1 LLPNGLVLVVGGVG
15 SDANGNLVTLAS
27 AELFDPRALQVV
39 AVDTTGVLWHT
50 FRRADGSWVPAF
62 GNVNQQANN
71 GGSLHFGDASGA
83 TERNGSLHVIAV
95 GTDGVLWHTIR
106 HPDGSW
112 QAAFDNVNQQESNG
126 ASLQFRAVSCAIER
140 NGTLQLVARDTTGV
154 LWHTLRHPDGS
165 WQAAFDNVNQQ
176 NGASLPFSAVS
187 CAIESTGSLH
197 VVATDMSGVLWHTLR
212 HPDGSWVGAFDNVSQ
227 QNRAGLPFSKVYCAL
242 ENTGSL
248 QLVAADTT
256 GVLWHTIRHADGSWV
271 GAFGN
276 VNQQESN
283 GASLRFGAVSCA
295 TDTTGSLQLVAR
307 DTTGVLQHTIRR
319 VNGSWVPA
327 FGNVNQV
334 ESNGASLQFQTVSC
348 A

>member
-1 LLPNGLVLVVGGVG
+1 
-15 SDANGNLVTLAS
+15 
-27 AELFDPRALQVV
+27 LQVV

-62 GNVNQQANN
+62 GNVNQQASN

-112 QAAFDNVNQQESNG
+112 
-126 ASLQFRAVSCAIER
+126 
-140 NGTLQLVARDTTGV
+140 
-154 LWHTLRHPDGS
+154 
-165 WQAAFDNVNQQ
+165 
-176 NGASLPFSAVS
+176 
-187 CAIESTGSLH
+187 
-197 VVATDMSGVLWHTLR
+197 
-212 HPDGSWVGAFDNVSQ
+212 VGAFDNVSQ
-227 QNRAGLPFSKVYCAL
+227 QNRAGLPFSKVHCAL

-334 ESNGASLQFQTVSC
+334 ESNGASVQFQTVSC